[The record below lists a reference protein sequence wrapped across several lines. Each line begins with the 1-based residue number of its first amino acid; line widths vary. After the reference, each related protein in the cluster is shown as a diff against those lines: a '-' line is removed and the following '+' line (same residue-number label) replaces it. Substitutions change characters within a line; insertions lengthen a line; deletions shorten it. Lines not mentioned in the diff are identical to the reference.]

1 MGNEIIIECSNPE
14 CTDEIHLTFKEAL
27 IQSTIRTDEI
37 LDEID
42 DLEFEKLNLF
52 DLNFYNFM
60 LNKDLHEISV
70 IDIFIKWNLF
80 RYFLEN
86 IDLDKQFEQIK
97 ELHDERLNHLFLDFN
112 SKFLI
117 LLYGTKPVLNM
128 ESEED
133 TNQLEREIIYVQR
146 KPFLDYDE
154 ISKNIHELN
163 VNPNNLKDKE
173 DHEEYF
179 LKLLDYYQK
188 SKELRKSI
196 IDSMIEYKNYHEWII
211 ELLVKGSNLED
222 ILEVLQYF
230 NQMKEEDLAAIEE
243 V

>member
-14 CTDEIHLTFKEAL
+14 CTDTIDLTFKEAL

-37 LDEID
+37 LEEIKD
-42 DLEFEKLNLF
+42 VELEKLNLF
-52 DLNFYNFM
+52 DLNFYDFM
-60 LNKDLHEISV
+60 LNKNLHQISI

-80 RYFLEN
+80 NYFLEN

-97 ELHDERLNHLFLDFN
+97 ELHDERFNVLFLENN

-117 LLYGTKPVLNM
+117 LQYGTKPVLNM

-133 TNQLEREIIYVQR
+133 TDYLERKIIYIQR

-163 VNPNNLKDKE
+163 LNPNRFKDKE
-173 DHEEYF
+173 DHEKHF

-196 IDSMIEYKNYHEWII
+196 IDSMEGFEEYPEWSID
-211 ELLVKGSNLED
+211 LLVKGSNLED
-222 ILEVLQYF
+222 IVEVLQYF
-230 NQMKEEDLAAIEE
+230 INMEEEDLAAIEE
-243 V
+243 G